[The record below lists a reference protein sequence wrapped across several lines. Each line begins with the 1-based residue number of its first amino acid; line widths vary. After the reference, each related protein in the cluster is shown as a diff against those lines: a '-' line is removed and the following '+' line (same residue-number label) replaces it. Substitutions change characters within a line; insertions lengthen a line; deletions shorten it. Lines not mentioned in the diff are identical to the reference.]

1 LTLCATSRNV
11 EHRRPAQPLPEAKG
25 KDMRPIVEP
34 PPSIFCDHCRG
45 ELRLKQL
52 IELVDLI
59 RDMDQEIFVCVK
71 CGREQSH
78 LVKHDHKMPRL
89 KAFN

>member
-1 LTLCATSRNV
+1 
-11 EHRRPAQPLPEAKG
+11 
-25 KDMRPIVEP
+25 
-34 PPSIFCDHCRG
+34 
-45 ELRLKQL
+45 
-52 IELVDLI
+52 
-59 RDMDQEIFVCVK
+59 MDQEIFVCVK